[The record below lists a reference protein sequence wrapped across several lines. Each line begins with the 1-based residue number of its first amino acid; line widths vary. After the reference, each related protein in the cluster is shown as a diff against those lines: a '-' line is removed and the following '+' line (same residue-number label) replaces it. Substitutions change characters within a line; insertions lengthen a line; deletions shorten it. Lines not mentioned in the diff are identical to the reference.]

1 MTTTI
6 DVSPRQ
12 DFWHRLCRTRPLR
25 AVSEIVWNAL
35 DADASNVSVEFRL
48 NPLGGLNEIVVSDD
62 GSGIQ
67 LVENEEHRFA
77 ALGGSWKAKVQRTP
91 DKRLMHGKFGEGR
104 FRAFAIGGIVT
115 WDTTFKEGNSFRSYE
130 IRGTVSQPG
139 KFTLSDIK
147 AASQKKTGTIVTISN
162 PDPSD
167 GSLLSPDF
175 SEHMSRV
182 FAPYLLNYRSIKLA
196 INGKP
201 IDTKEIVA
209 RREQFDLPPISLRD
223 GQELKST
230 LEIVEWRS
238 INGRALY
245 LCDENG
251 FALSERAPEIR
262 APGFNF
268 GAYLKSTYF
277 SQLDEGALVDIDL
290 ADGMGQLLSGARD
303 RLSTYFRQRERE
315 KTKALIESWKAE
327 GVYPYPDA
335 IESHSTEKARRVFDI
350 CAVTVHDYVDGFN
363 EQNKRARALSFR
375 LLKEAIESGSPELS
389 RILSEV
395 LLLPQNKQKE
405 FSELLDKA
413 KLTNIIDAVKDI
425 ETRIMTAKGLRALV
439 CGADIR
445 DSVKERDHIHR
456 IVADSPWIFGEQ
468 FALGRSETGLTNLLR
483 EHLKLL
489 KRDTRVTEP
498 VLKAGGK
505 SGRIDIMLAKLVKVS
520 GRNDDN
526 HLIIEL
532 KRANK
537 KLGHK
542 DFSQL
547 LDYATSVIQD
557 PRFDKTA
564 VSWDFW
570 LVGVET
576 DDALTELC
584 NAQDRPAGCAHIFK
598 TGRAMLW
605 IKTWGEILHDCLSR
619 HEYVRAKLELEV
631 EDEESTAYLEE
642 LYMKVVR
649 PDGGPQS

>member
-35 DADASNVSVEFRL
+35 DADANNVIVEFKL
-48 NPLGGLNEIVVSDD
+48 NPLGALNEIVVADD
-62 GSGIQ
+62 GSGIP
-67 LVENEEHRFA
+67 LNKDDEHRFA

-104 FRAFAIGGIVT
+104 FRAFALGGIVT
-115 WDTTFKEGNSFRSYE
+115 WDTTFRDGSSFHSYE
-130 IRGTVSQPG
+130 IRGTISQPG
-139 KFTLSDIK
+139 QFTLSDVK
-147 AASQKKTGTIVTISN
+147 PSSRRRTGTIVTISN
-162 PDPSD
+162 PEPGD
-167 GSLLSPDF
+167 GALLSPDF

-196 INGKP
+196 INGKA
-201 IDTKEIVA
+201 IDTEEIVA
-209 RREQFDLPPISLRD
+209 RREEFDLPVLTLRD
-223 GQELKST
+223 GQTLYSK

-238 INGRALY
+238 ISGRALY

-251 FALSERAPEIR
+251 FALSERAPEVR

-290 ADGMGQLLSGARD
+290 ADGMGHLLTAARE
-303 RLSTYFRQRERE
+303 RLSHYFRQRERE
-315 KTKALIESWKAE
+315 KTKALIDAWKAE
-327 GVYPYPDA
+327 GVYPYSDA
-335 IESHSTEKARRVFDI
+335 VGSHATQKARQVFDI

-363 EQNKRARALSFR
+363 EQNRTAKALSFR
-375 LLKEAIESGSPELS
+375 LLKEAVEFGSPELS

-413 KLTNIIDAVKDI
+413 KLINIIDAVKDI
-425 ETRIMTAKGLRALV
+425 EYRIVTAKGLRALV
-439 CGADIR
+439 CSDDIR
-445 DSVKERDHIHR
+445 DSVKEREHIHM
-456 IVADSPWIFGEQ
+456 IVADNPWIFGEQ
-468 FALGRSETGLTNLLR
+468 YALGRSETSLTNLLR

-505 SGRIDIMLAKLVKVS
+505 SGRVDIMLAKLIKLS

-526 HLIIEL
+526 HMVIEL

-537 KLGHK
+537 KLSHK

-547 LDYATSVIQD
+547 MDYATSVI
-557 PRFDKTA
+557 
-564 VSWDFW
+564 
-570 LVGVET
+570 
-576 DDALTELC
+576 
-584 NAQDRPAGCAHIFK
+584 
-598 TGRAMLW
+598 
-605 IKTWGEILHDCLSR
+605 
-619 HEYVRAKLELEV
+619 
-631 EDEESTAYLEE
+631 
-642 LYMKVVR
+642 
-649 PDGGPQS
+649 